1 MKQEESDYLLQF
13 LSNHIESA
21 HDLQL
26 RANWEPNTVTIWDN
40 RRTVHSAV
48 IDWDTPVS
56 RHAFRIT
63 PQAER
68 PVENI
73 EDLNNIDIGL
83 GDVKE
88 ALSQILR

>member
-1 MKQEESDYLLQF
+1 MKEDESDYLLNF
-13 LSNHIESA
+13 LFQHIESA

-26 RANWEPNTVTIWDN
+26 RARWEPNSVVVWDN
-40 RRTVHSAV
+40 RRVVHSAV

-68 PVENI
+68 PVE
-73 EDLNNIDIGL
+73 DLKYLNKEEYDV
-83 GDVKE
+83 GDVAE
-88 ALSQILR
+88 ALDKLLN